1 METKKTKL
9 KTIIIDKLAVKGVDD
24 NNCFKT
30 FAQTVKG
37 EVPFKLFFYFM
48 SFENGATFKF
58 RPGIFAKDY
67 NVSTPGT
74 TSAFSALE
82 SQGYIKLDE
91 NGDYHFRNYV
101 MEENK

>member
-1 METKKTKL
+1 METKKNKL
-9 KTIIIDKLAVKGVDD
+9 KTIIIDKLIVKGVDN

-30 FAQTVKG
+30 FAQAVKG
-37 EVPFKLFFYFM
+37 EVPFKLFFYLM
-48 SFENGATFKF
+48 SFENDATFKF

-74 TSAFSALE
+74 TSAFAALE
-82 SQGYIKLDE
+82 SQGYITLDE